1 MLYLSKAKSLPGSIC
16 IILVVASITKCASS
30 SKCLYQYSI
39 SHIHTLKVI
48 QALPDMPRPVTEAE
62 VNNFLEG
69 KLNMQIATID
79 EEGYPM
85 IQPTWFLYDNDSGK
99 IYTGTAKMTK
109 KVQNIQR
116 KPDKIY
122 FSIDEENYPYK
133 GVKGRAVARISED
146 TQKNLPIIE
155 KINIKYLGTL
165 EHPVAKM
172 IIENTKNGNEVVIE
186 ITPKFFS
193 AWDFSKA
200 M

>member
-1 MLYLSKAKSLPGSIC
+1 ML
-16 IILVVASITKCASS
+16 
-30 SKCLYQYSI
+30 I
-39 SHIHTLKVI
+39 STVDVTGTLKVI
-48 QALPDMPRPVTEAE
+48 QALPGMPKHVTETE
-62 VNNFLEG
+62 VNNFLQS
-69 KLNMQIATID
+69 KLNIQIATID

-99 IYTGTAKMTK
+99 IYMGTAKMTK

-116 KPDKIY
+116 NPNKIY

-146 TQKNLPIIE
+146 IQKNLPIIE
-155 KINIKYLGTL
+155 KINLKYLGTL
-165 EHPVAKM
+165 EHPLAKRLTESTRSG
-172 IIENTKNGNEVVIE
+172 IEVVIE

-200 M
+200 T

>member
-1 MLYLSKAKSLPGSIC
+1 MF
-16 IILVVASITKCASS
+16 
-30 SKCLYQYSI
+30 I
-39 SHIHTLKVI
+39 STSDVTGTLKVI
-48 QALPDMPRPVTEAE
+48 QALPGMPKPVTETE
-62 VNNFLEG
+62 VNTFLQS
-69 KLNMQIATID
+69 KLNIQIATID
-79 EEGYPM
+79 EEGYPI

-116 KPDKIY
+116 NPNKIY

-146 TQKNLPIIE
+146 IQKNLPIIE
-155 KINIKYLGTL
+155 KINLKYLGTV
-165 EHPVAKM
+165 EHPLAKRLM
-172 IIENTKNGNEVVIE
+172 ESTRIGTEVVIE

-200 M
+200 T